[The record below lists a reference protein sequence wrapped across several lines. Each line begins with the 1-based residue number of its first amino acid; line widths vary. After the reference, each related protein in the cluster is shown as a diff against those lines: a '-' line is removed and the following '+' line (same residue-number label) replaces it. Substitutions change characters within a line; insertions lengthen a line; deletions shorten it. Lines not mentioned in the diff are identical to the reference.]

1 MVNQDEMN
9 IADLSNDI
17 AFTKSILVEGDADD
31 NAKLMEGK
39 VISFLIT
46 KWLENFYKLNAGE
59 WFEVSIKLMFEKS
72 ILKSDFHDADT
83 LLGIKSLR
91 TDSFTKVQLQMGY
104 FTTQITKILHRF
116 V

>member
-46 KWLENFYKLNAGE
+46 K
-59 WFEVSIKLMFEKS
+59 
-72 ILKSDFHDADT
+72 
-83 LLGIKSLR
+83 
-91 TDSFTKVQLQMGY
+91 
-104 FTTQITKILHRF
+104 
-116 V
+116 